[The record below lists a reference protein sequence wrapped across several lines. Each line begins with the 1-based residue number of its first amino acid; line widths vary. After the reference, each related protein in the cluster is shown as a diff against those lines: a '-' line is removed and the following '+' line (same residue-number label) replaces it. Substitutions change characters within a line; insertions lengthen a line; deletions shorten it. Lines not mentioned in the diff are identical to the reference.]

1 MNQIIPSFE
10 ANETAANLAPEES
23 ELSVAKLTLVP
34 SSKVLTPGLQEAK
47 VRFEVSV
54 LERIDIKK
62 EEMVTADLFLLQ
74 IENYVIAEEVY
85 EDGKINPHKLA
96 PVSRLAGQDY
106 SKLGEIFSL
115 ARPK

>member
-1 MNQIIPSFE
+1 M
-10 ANETAANLAPEES
+10 
-23 ELSVAKLTLVP
+23 
-34 SSKVLTPGLQEAK
+34 
-47 VRFEVSV
+47 
-54 LERIDIKK
+54 
-62 EEMVTADLFLLQ
+62 
-74 IENYVIAEEVY
+74 IAEEVY